1 MEQKKTIAF
10 DTNMILAAAQFKTD
24 VFAQAREIFG
34 KKIVFAVP
42 EKVFEE
48 LENLGK
54 KNSKMKKTVS
64 LALEIMKKNK
74 IKKIKSQGENTDAS
88 LEKLAAQGL
97 IIATN
102 DKILRKKIKAFGSH
116 IYLKQNRII
125 AVE

>member
-74 IKKIKSQGENTDAS
+74 IKKIKSQVENTDAS
-88 LEKLAAQGL
+88 LEKLAAQGI

-102 DKILRKKIKAFGSH
+102 RSEERRVGKECRSRWSP
-116 IYLKQNRII
+116 Y
-125 AVE
+125 